1 MIFGLCSAPFVI
13 YFFLVVIEK
22 LELARQGLEKTL
34 NQLKTLR
41 MQDYQLNQELNK
53 KNLLLSREIDERAK
67 AEQELTSALLHLE
80 QEIKERGRI
89 QLELEQSAHLLR
101 SFFDASPDLVFYRG
115 ENHQFLGANKA
126 ME

>member
-1 MIFGLCSAPFVI
+1 
-13 YFFLVVIEK
+13 
-22 LELARQGLEKTL
+22 
-34 NQLKTLR
+34 
-41 MQDYQLNQELNK
+41 
-53 KNLLLSREIDERAK
+53 RAK

-126 ME
+126 MEKLTGKKNEELKQLTPLALYDEQTARK